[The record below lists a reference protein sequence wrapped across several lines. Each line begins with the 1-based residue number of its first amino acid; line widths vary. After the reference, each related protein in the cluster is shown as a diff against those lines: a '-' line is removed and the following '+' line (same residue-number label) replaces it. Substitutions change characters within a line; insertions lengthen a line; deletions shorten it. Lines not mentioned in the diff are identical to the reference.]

1 VITYLFW
8 SPISISSMKKQSVS
22 RTVVSCAHN
31 ILIPN
36 HLFSLLLISAA
47 SFAEKQHLS
56 FLVIGLSREGPESTI
71 YCRLIKLKL
80 YGYSWIKYWIYISCC
95 SKQRNGCN
103 YMHRRELYHL
113 KSNDCFMKV
122 QTTDK
127 RSEVGLNM

>member
-1 VITYLFW
+1 LDLLLVLADCPTCLKEWGLVASLKFY
-8 SPISISSMKKQSVS
+8 SISSMKKQSVS
-22 RTVVSCAHN
+22 RTVISCAHN

-103 YMHRRELYHL
+103 YMPQPLTKL
-113 KSNDCFMKV
+113 CI
-122 QTTDK
+122 
-127 RSEVGLNM
+127 